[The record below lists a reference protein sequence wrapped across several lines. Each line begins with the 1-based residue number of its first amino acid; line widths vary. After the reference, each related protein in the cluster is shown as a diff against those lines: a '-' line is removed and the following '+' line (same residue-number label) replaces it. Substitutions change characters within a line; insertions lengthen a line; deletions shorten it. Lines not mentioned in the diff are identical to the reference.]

1 MNLDAALE
9 TYVEESRDMLRS
21 MEAGLLDIEQLAG
34 DAEAINALFRAA
46 HTIKGSAGLFGL
58 DGIVGFTHGV
68 ESALDHVREGT
79 LAIDASLAALL
90 LECCDH
96 ITQLVDDVA
105 NGQASGTAHQ
115 AVGEALQLRLDAAVG
130 GTAGSTATT
139 ARVVPDADASSGS
152 SQASSDYWHISVRF
166 GGEVLRNGMDPLS
179 FVRYLRT
186 LGEAVFVHADL
197 DAMPAAEAM
206 DPEQCYVALEIG
218 LRTTAD
224 RQAIESVFEFVRE
237 DCTLDI
243 LPPRSRA
250 KDYVALIQSLPE
262 GDVRLGELLVR
273 AGALTREQL
282 AAGLD
287 AQRRAADATPADAL
301 AKPLGQILVDE
312 QLVSAPVVQAAL
324 DRQQQAKDPQARDSK
339 GQESRFIRMD
349 ANKLDYLINRIGELV
364 ITGAG
369 IGLVSRRLGSPDLQE
384 LASTLS
390 TLVADVRESALKLR
404 MVPIG
409 ATFSR
414 FQRVVHDVARELGKD
429 IALEVSGGET
439 ELDKTMVDRIGDPL
453 MHLVRNAMDHGIE
466 PTDVRIARG
475 KPARGTV
482 GLSACHDA
490 GSIVL
495 EISDDGGGLSRER
508 ILAKAIE
515 RGLLPEG
522 ANPGDREVFDLV
534 FEPGFSTAEKVS
546 NLSGR
551 GVGMDV
557 VKRSILDLRGSV
569 EIDSTPG
576 RGTIVRIRLPLTLAI
591 IDGFLVRVGESV
603 FVVPLDMVDECIEVS
618 ASARAERRADRSGRN
633 LFNLRGSVLPVID
646 MRETFALG
654 GGEARRENILVV
666 RYAGQLAGLVV
677 DELMGEAQ
685 TVIKPLGKMFRAVQ
699 GIGGST
705 ILGDGRV
712 ALILDVPSLLERAH
726 GAHNQTHRQTER
738 PIERLAAGVA

>member
-1 MNLDAALE
+1 
-9 TYVEESRDMLRS
+9 
-21 MEAGLLDIEQLAG
+21 
-34 DAEAINALFRAA
+34 
-46 HTIKGSAGLFGL
+46 
-58 DGIVGFTHGV
+58 
-68 ESALDHVREGT
+68 
-79 LAIDASLAALL
+79 
-90 LECCDH
+90 
-96 ITQLVDDVA
+96 
-105 NGQASGTAHQ
+105 
-115 AVGEALQLRLDAAVG
+115 
-130 GTAGSTATT
+130 
-139 ARVVPDADASSGS
+139 
-152 SQASSDYWHISVRF
+152 
-166 GGEVLRNGMDPLS
+166 
-179 FVRYLRT
+179 
-186 LGEAVFVHADL
+186 
-197 DAMPAAEAM
+197 
-206 DPEQCYVALEIG
+206 
-218 LRTTAD
+218 
-224 RQAIESVFEFVRE
+224 
-237 DCTLDI
+237 
-243 LPPRSRA
+243 
-250 KDYVALIQSLPE
+250 
-262 GDVRLGELLVR
+262 
-273 AGALTREQL
+273 
-282 AAGLD
+282 
-287 AQRRAADATPADAL
+287 
-301 AKPLGQILVDE
+301 
-312 QLVSAPVVQAAL
+312 
-324 DRQQQAKDPQARDSK
+324 
-339 GQESRFIRMD
+339 
-349 ANKLDYLINRIGELV
+349 
-364 ITGAG
+364 
-369 IGLVSRRLGSPDLQE
+369 
-384 LASTLS
+384 
-390 TLVADVRESALKLR
+390 
-404 MVPIG
+404 
-409 ATFSR
+409 
-414 FQRVVHDVARELGKD
+414 
-429 IALEVSGGET
+429 
-439 ELDKTMVDRIGDPL
+439 
-453 MHLVRNAMDHGIE
+453 MDHGIE

-515 RGLLPEG
+515 RGLVPEG